1 MSKKCGAV
9 TVAARLV
16 GGAELRCNLPRGHFG
31 GCCHHFRGGLATR
44 ALRSEVRCL
53 KAALRIADDL
63 LSHAAAVK
71 WAMTGD
77 HAAAGA
83 WENTAAGYLS
93 ARTLSARQ
101 PRRNTKVLAPGHG
114 FNSERSQ
121 RAENG
126 GRP

>member
-1 MSKKCGAV
+1 MSIHYPDNPNIHPCKCSRCGSDFYGPRGTPACLACV
-9 TVAARLV
+9 
-16 GGAELRCNLPRGHFG
+16 GAE
-31 GCCHHFRGGLATR
+31 TR

-77 HAAAGA
+77 YAAAGA

-93 ARTLSARQ
+93 ARTLSARK
-101 PRRNTKVLAPGHG
+101 PRK
-114 FNSERSQ
+114 ERT
-121 RAENG
+121 R
-126 GRP
+126 